1 MNGGDDAVVEE
12 DVELDV
18 VVVLDV
24 DVELDVVVVLDVDVV
39 LDVEV
44 DDEDEDPV
52 LVVEVDDTGWM
63 ASAMTPK
70 SCP

>member
-1 MNGGDDAVVEE
+1 MNGGDDAVVEKE
-12 DVELDV
+12 VE
-18 VVVLDV
+18 
-24 DVELDVVVVLDVDVV
+24 LDVDVV

-52 LVVEVDDTGWM
+52 LVVEVDDPGWI

-70 SCP
+70 SLP

>member
-1 MNGGDDAVVEE
+1 MNGGDDAVVEKE
-12 DVELDV
+12 VE
-18 VVVLDV
+18 
-24 DVELDVVVVLDVDVV
+24 LDVDVV

-44 DDEDEDPV
+44 DDEEEDPV
-52 LVVEVDDTGWM
+52 LVVEVDDPGWM